1 MKYATLYKIVKETV
15 TELCG
20 SWNVTEL
27 CNTQVPF
34 TFNDCIHSINDCI
47 HFDFGCQSY
56 YINVDDTTF
65 DEPYIIIYQPII
77 ENKMCV
83 GYKCRR
89 FIDTDHKSQI
99 ELAVNICT
107 AIINL

>member
-1 MKYATLYKIVKETV
+1 MKYATLYKVMKETV

-20 SWNVTEL
+20 IWNVTEL
-27 CNTQVPF
+27 ANTQVPF
-34 TFNDCIHSINDCI
+34 TFNDCVHSIDDCLE
-47 HFDFGCQSY
+47 FKFGSQSF
-56 YINVDDTTF
+56 YINVDNTTF
-65 DEPYIIIYQPII
+65 YEPHIIIYQPLI
-77 ENKMCV
+77 ENKKCV

-89 FIDTDHKSQI
+89 FITTNDKSQI